1 MLFLLRRGGEGAKC
15 KGGRKFKKKRKKK
28 KEWADF
34 HGKANGCNTNDNI
47 VRRHGEASLS
57 VCGLLTRCRRERVAG
72 VTGSNIYI
80 YPVGRGIDK
89 HVTHLQFYGARG
101 CSLVSEE
108 EAVQW
113 SFVGAGGRL

>member
-1 MLFLLRRGGEGAKC
+1 MAENFL
-15 KGGRKFKKKRKKK
+15 KKKKK
-28 KEWADF
+28 KEWANF
-34 HGKANGCNTNDNI
+34 HGKANGSNTNDNI
-47 VRRHGEASLS
+47 VRRHSEAPLS
-57 VCGLLTRCRRERVAG
+57 ACGLLTRRWRERVAG

>member
-15 KGGRKFKKKRKKK
+15 KGGRKLKRKKK
-28 KEWADF
+28 KR
-34 HGKANGCNTNDNI
+34 NGQTFMVKPTAATLTI
-47 VRRHGEASLS
+47 TSS
-57 VCGLLTRCRRERVAG
+57 VGMARPPLLACGLLTRRRRERVAG